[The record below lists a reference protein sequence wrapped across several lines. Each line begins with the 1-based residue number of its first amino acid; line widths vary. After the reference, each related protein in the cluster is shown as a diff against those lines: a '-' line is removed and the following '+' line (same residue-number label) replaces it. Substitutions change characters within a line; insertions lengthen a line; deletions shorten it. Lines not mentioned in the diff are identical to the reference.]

1 MQSWDIPY
9 LMSQEPKQSASGS
22 GKLVLL
28 IGPSGVGKSVIL
40 KKLRAKHPE
49 LHFPKSATTR
59 PRRPGEGDEIYH
71 FVTDSE
77 MDGLING
84 NKALEWAVVHG
95 GARYATLVD
104 EILPPIEQGKT
115 VVREVDVQG
124 FDSIRGDA
132 RFTGANAPYR
142 LRTIFLLPESKEQLL
157 AHIEKRAPMTKDELA
172 KRMESMEKELSYAA
186 LCDEKIVNPEGKLEE
201 TFGKIEQL
209 ILAA

>member
-1 MQSWDIPY
+1 MTQDPTY
-9 LMSQEPKQSASGS
+9 LASVK

-59 PRRPGEGDEIYH
+59 TRRPGEGDEIYH
-71 FVTDSE
+71 FVSDSE
-77 MDGLING
+77 MDTLIAND
-84 NKALEWAVVHG
+84 KVLEWATVHG
-95 GARYATLVD
+95 GARYATLID
-104 EILPPIEQGKT
+104 EIIPPIEQGKT

-124 FDSIRGDA
+124 FDSIHDDA
-132 RFTGANAPYR
+132 RFQGDAAPYR
-142 LRTIFLLPESKEQLL
+142 LQTIFLLPESKEQLL
-157 AHIEKRAPMTKDELA
+157 AHIEKRAPMTKEELA

-186 LCDEKIVNPEGKLEE
+186 VCDEKIVNPEGKLEE

-209 ILAA
+209 ILGNTGRN